1 MREYHD
7 TFHCENCDAD
17 TLHHVYEDGHER
29 DSSNHI
35 RTCVVCKWY
44 RTGHGPCY
52 KPPAQDDG
60 DPA

>member
-1 MREYHD
+1 MHESHD
-7 TFHCENCDAD
+7 TFYCQRCEND
-17 TLHHVYEDGHER
+17 TLHHVIEDGHER

-35 RTCVVCKWY
+35 RTCLICKWY
-44 RTGHGPCY
+44 RTGHGTAY